1 MDFILPVSEVR
12 KRLPALVKLI
22 KKEEKNLI
30 ITKNGRPVAVMITPE
45 MLETLE
51 ILSNPGLMASLK
63 RVEAGIAKGRVYTH
77 EEVFKGV

>member
-12 KRLPALVKLI
+12 RRLPALVKLI

-30 ITKNGRPVAVMITPE
+30 ITKNGKPVAVMITPE

-51 ILSNPGLMASLK
+51 ILSDPKLMAALK
-63 RVEAGIAKGRVYTH
+63 RAEAGVAKGRVYTH

>member
-12 KRLPALVKLI
+12 RRLPALVKII

-30 ITKNGRPVAVMITPE
+30 ITKNGKPVAVMITPE

-51 ILSNPGLMASLK
+51 ILSDANLMAKLK
-63 RVEAGIAKGRVYTH
+63 RAEADVAKGRVYTH
-77 EEVFKGV
+77 AEVFKGA